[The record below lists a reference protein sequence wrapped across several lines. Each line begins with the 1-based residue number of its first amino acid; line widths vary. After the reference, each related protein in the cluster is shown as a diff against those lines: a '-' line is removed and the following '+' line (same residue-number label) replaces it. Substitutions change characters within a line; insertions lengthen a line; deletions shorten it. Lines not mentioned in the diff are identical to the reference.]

1 MSPLLLETDQNELVE
16 KVLVVDVPV
25 DVQIERT
32 MARDTNSREQVERII
47 AAQMPREQ
55 RINKADAVIDNNQ
68 PTEKVAA
75 EVRALHE
82 RFMVDFG

>member
-1 MSPLLLETDQNELVE
+1 M
-16 KVLVVDVPV
+16 
-25 DVQIERT
+25 DVQIART
-32 MARDTNSREQVERII
+32 IARDINSREQVERII

-55 RINKADAVIDNNQ
+55 RISKASAVIDNNQ
-68 PTEKVAA
+68 PKENVAA